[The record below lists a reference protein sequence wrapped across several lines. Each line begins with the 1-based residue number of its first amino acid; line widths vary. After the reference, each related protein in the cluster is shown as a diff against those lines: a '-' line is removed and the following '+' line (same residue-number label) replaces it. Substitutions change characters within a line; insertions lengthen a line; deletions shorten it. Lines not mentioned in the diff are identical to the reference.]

1 MKNTFFKRTL
11 KSFQLFSME
20 KEKKSP
26 TKKPKFVWANLSNT
40 HYMSVRQC
48 IEEMGYRIT
57 DSEYKNMILW
67 CDASGSIETAS
78 CLQPWQF
85 YNHFPGIL
93 SIARK
98 VELAR
103 NYERM
108 YRALPQI
115 MNFHPKSFL
124 LPGQFSDLKTYML
137 SIPKKTD
144 RTFIIKPDRGSQGRG
159 IILVQDPEDLDEYCE
174 MSVAQ
179 QYIDPYLIDGYKFDL
194 RIYALLTS
202 VDPLRIYIYQ
212 EGMARFC
219 TEPYVPPKSS
229 NLEQV
234 YSHLTNYSLN
244 KKNDHFQQPENADEA
259 DCGSKR
265 SLTSVYKYITK
276 NGGDVSA
283 IQHEIESIIRKTI
296 GSIQPLLSNSYH
308 TAINHKDEKSRCF
321 EILGFDILLDSS
333 LKPWLLEVNCM
344 PSLSCDS
351 PFDTQLK
358 FGVIKGTL
366 KILDLNPNFKKRIL
380 ARQKAITQVRIS
392 GSTKLKV
399 PELFDPKVET
409 EISKTTLWKQIYPFE
424 TEETQTTDETKKT
437 SQKVKRSSK
446 TKKPENEIEED
457 EEDILDQEKLNSD
470 SYVMELLLA
479 KAREY
484 PVCAAIETNASRARK
499 EAALQH
505 IKQYEQDQNQNC
517 PLGSTKSSSTTKKKK
532 NNNGNRQQLNNQEPK
547 KKLKPLPRVAG
558 LSTKPKQISRN
569 PSSAS
574 NYSTNTS
581 ASTNANQDSKFSM
594 IINEF
599 SSLPVQNIDEFEER
613 ERIKFIKKQAF
624 LASSTNLL
632 QNIKSLLQEQ
642 NILNVQQ
649 QMKLQEQK
657 INQQKLKQQ
666 QQFQQQND
674 SCNSKFSPG
683 SGMIKFTQNPFNSQQ
698 QSLNNGAM
706 PQIQIHQIQINP
718 NQQQGRARNLSYY
731 NIYSQQQ
738 KKKIVFPPQQQ
749 QTSK

>member
-1 MKNTFFKRTL
+1 
-11 KSFQLFSME
+11 ME
-20 KEKKSP
+20 KDKKKSS
-26 TKKPKFVWANLSNT
+26 KKPKFVWANLSNT

-48 IEEMGYRIT
+48 IEEMGYQIT

-67 CDASGSIETAS
+67 CDAGGSIETAS
-78 CLQPWQF
+78 TLQPWQF
-85 YNHFPGIL
+85 YNHFPGIW

-108 YRALPQI
+108 YRIIPKI
-115 MNFHPKSFL
+115 MDFHPKSFL

-137 SIPKKTD
+137 SIPKKAD

-159 IILVQDPEDLDEYCE
+159 IILVQDPDDLDEYCD

-219 TEPYVPPKSS
+219 TEQYVPPKSS

-244 KKNDHFQQPENADEA
+244 KKNDHFQQPENAEEA

-276 NGGDVSA
+276 NGGDVSI

-296 GSIQPLLSNSYH
+296 GLIQPLLSNSYH
-308 TAINHKDEKSRCF
+308 TAINSKDEKSRCF
-321 EILGFDILLDSS
+321 EILGFDILLDSN

-344 PSLSCDS
+344 PSLACDS

-366 KILDLNPNFKKRIL
+366 KILDLNPNFKKRVL

-392 GSTKLKV
+392 GSTKIKV
-399 PELFDPKVET
+399 PELFDPKIET
-409 EISKTTLWKQIYPFE
+409 EISKTTMWKQIYPLE
-424 TEETQTTDETKKT
+424 ADNDLSNTKSESDTKTSNRKSKKT
-437 SQKVKRSSK
+437 
-446 TKKPENEIEED
+446 ENNEEED
-457 EEDILDQEKLNSD
+457 SENIDSEKLNSD
-470 SYVMELLLA
+470 GYVMELLLE
-479 KAREY
+479 KARQY
-484 PVCAAIETNASRARK
+484 PVCAAIETTASRARK
-499 EAALQH
+499 EAVLQQ
-505 IKQYEQDQNQNC
+505 IKQFEQNQNQNC
-517 PLGSTKSSSTTKKKK
+517 PQNATNKTAAAANRKRTSNGTRNGSRTETSKDS
-532 NNNGNRQQLNNQEPK
+532 K

-558 LSTKPKQISRN
+558 LSTKPRQTTRNDSRISN
-569 PSSAS
+569 SNSNSSQEA
-574 NYSTNTS
+574 
-581 ASTNANQDSKFSM
+581 AK
-594 IINEF
+594 IVNEF
-599 SSLPVQNIDEFEER
+599 SDLPMNNIDECEER
-613 ERIKFIKKQAF
+613 ERIKNIRKQAF

-642 NILNVQQ
+642 LLISTQQ
-649 QMKLQEQK
+649 QLKLQEQK
-657 INQQKLKQQ
+657 KIQQKQKMQQ
-666 QQFQQQND
+666 QMQIQVQQQGQTVETQ
-674 SCNSKFSPG
+674 SPKYSPG
-683 SGMIKFTQNPFNSQQ
+683 SAAFKYAQNPFNNQQ
-698 QSLNNGAM
+698 PQNAGM
-706 PQIQIHQIQINP
+706 PQIQIHQIQIAS
-718 NQQQGRARNLSYY
+718 NQQQIQQSRPRNQFPYY
-731 NIYSQQQ
+731 NAYSPQQIQRKRVLYPAQQQ
-738 KKKIVFPPQQQ
+738 ALK
-749 QTSK
+749 